1 MKQVSVIALVFSHT
15 SVTSVAM
22 PIEILT
28 IAANTIGGAAPHVSI
43 ISPPHQEN
51 RNHTN
56 NLLMGST
63 RFPHSTLAAS
73 LDCGQQPDMIL
84 VGSLGFPE
92 WETRHC
98 TPEII
103 AWIQA
108 MDEKRIPIV
117 SICSGTFILAQ
128 AGLLNNGATIHPH
141 FFPEF
146 KKRFPHIPLY
156 TDKKI
161 ISDNHRFCIS
171 SAYGCGSCMLNI
183 IELVYG
189 QYAREQCTK
198 FLLDENDST
207 ALFDSAGF
215 TPYRQHADALIH
227 KLQDWMHTFPS
238 EILSVADLANKIHL
252 CERQMKRRFKIAT
265 GKTPIQYI
273 QQIRL
278 SQAKH
283 WLEKSQKSI
292 EEISHEVGYEDTRY
306 FRELFKRC
314 HGLTP
319 KEYRQK
325 YHHSSLFLP
334 NAIGY
339 PSEKP
344 D

>member
-1 MKQVSVIALVFSHT
+1 MKQVSITALVFSHT

-28 IAANTIGGAAPHVSI
+28 IAANAIGGPVPHVSI
-43 ISPPHQEN
+43 ISP
-51 RNHTN
+51 TN
-56 NLLMGST
+56 QGMISQKINNIDSLFMDSDPIAHDSLYT
-63 RFPHSTLAAS
+63 S
-73 LDCGQQPDMIL
+73 LDYEQQPDIIL

-92 WETRHC
+92 WEPRHC
-98 TPEII
+98 TSEII
-103 AWIQA
+103 AWLKT
-108 MDEKRIPIV
+108 MDEKHIPIV
-117 SICSGTFILAQ
+117 SICSGTFMLAK
-128 AGLLNNGATIHPH
+128 AELLNNGATIHPY
-141 FFPEF
+141 FSPEF
-146 KKRFPHIPLY
+146 KKLFPHIPLY

-183 IELVYG
+183 VELMYG
-189 QYAREQCTK
+189 QYAREQCAK
-198 FLLDENDST
+198 FLLDENDHQTS
-207 ALFDSAGF
+207 FNSACF
-215 TPYRQHADALIH
+215 TPYRQHTDSLIH

-273 QQIRL
+273 QQLRL

-314 HGLTP
+314 NGVTP

-325 YHHSSLFLP
+325 YHH
-334 NAIGY
+334 
-339 PSEKP
+339 
-344 D
+344 

>member
-1 MKQVSVIALVFSHT
+1 MKQVSITALVFSPT

-28 IAANTIGGAAPHVSI
+28 IAASTIGGPIPHVSI
-43 ISPPHQEN
+43 ISPTHQGGIN
-51 RNHTN
+51 QKIN
-56 NLLMGST
+56 NTDGLFMDSAPTPRSSPLSYPDGEHFEGKS
-63 RFPHSTLAAS
+63 
-73 LDCGQQPDMIL
+73 QPDIIL

-92 WETRHC
+92 WEPQHC
-98 TPEII
+98 SQEII
-103 AWIQA
+103 EWLKV
-108 MDEKRIPIV
+108 MDEKHIPIV
-117 SICSGTFILAQ
+117 SICSGTFMLAK
-128 AGLLNNGATIHPH
+128 AGLLNTGATIHPH
-141 FFPEF
+141 FSAEF
-146 KKRFPHIPLY
+146 KNLFPHIPLY

-171 SAYGCGSCMLNI
+171 SAYGCGSCMLDI
-183 IELVYG
+183 VELIYG
-189 QYAREQCTK
+189 QDAGEQCAR
-198 FLLDENDST
+198 FLLGENDNQNAT
-207 ALFDSAGF
+207 DSASF
-215 TPYRQHADALIH
+215 TPCRQHDDPLIH
-227 KLQDWMHTFPS
+227 KLQDWMHAFPS

-283 WLEKSQKSI
+283 WLEKSQKTI

-314 HGLTP
+314 NGLTP

-325 YHHSSLFLP
+325 YHH
-334 NAIGY
+334 
-339 PSEKP
+339 
-344 D
+344 